1 MTESPE
7 QRRHRVVRRLRSVWR
22 RVVRLLRS
30 TWRRVVRLLR
40 SAFTRLPHG
49 WPLPACAALGAAL
62 GLAYGLLAPP
72 RYEATSYAM
81 AVAEKE
87 TAPAAALGYAQSYGR
102 LVTSDAT
109 LSYAQG
115 AAGEPVRELRSLVRS
130 ETSPDSPMI
139 AVTGASEDRRKAAD
153 IANAVIEAVIVSSG
167 HVSEDTGVKL
177 IKFTHAMTPDRPVSP
192 SVPLGTAV
200 GASAGGLLGGLA
212 LLVRPR
218 RADRRVA
225 AQVPGPTTGGTGV
238 ARDERELAR

>member
-7 QRRHRVVRRLRSVWR
+7 QQRHVVVRRLRTA
-22 RVVRLLRS
+22 L
-30 TWRRVVRLLR
+30 
-40 SAFTRLPHG
+40 TRLPHW
-49 WPLPACAALGAAL
+49 WPLPVCVLIGTASGLSYGAFSS
-62 GLAYGLLAPP
+62 P

-81 AVAEKE
+81 AVAEGE
-87 TAPAAALGYAQSYGR
+87 TDPSAALGYAQSYGR
-102 LVTSDAT
+102 LTTSDAT

-139 AVTGASEDRRKAAD
+139 AVTGTSEDRHKAAD

-167 HVSEDTGVKL
+167 HVSKDTGVKL
-177 IKFTHAMTPDRPVSP
+177 IKFTHAMTPDQPVSP

-200 GASAGGLLGGLA
+200 GAAAGGLLGGLV

-218 RADRRVA
+218 RAGWSVS
-225 AQVPGPTTGGTGV
+225 AQVPGPTAAGGNV
-238 ARDERELAR
+238 AQDERELVR

>member
-7 QRRHRVVRRLRSVWR
+7 QQRHAVVRRLRTA
-22 RVVRLLRS
+22 L
-30 TWRRVVRLLR
+30 
-40 SAFTRLPHG
+40 TRLPHW
-49 WPLPACAALGAAL
+49 WPLPVCVLLGTAS
-62 GLAYGLLAPP
+62 GLSYGAFASPQ
-72 RYEATSYAM
+72 YEATSYAM
-81 AVAEKE
+81 AVAEEE

-115 AAGEPVRELRSLVRS
+115 AAGEPMRELRSHVRS

-139 AVTGASEDRRKAAD
+139 AVTGTSEDRRKAAD

-167 HVSEDTGVKL
+167 HVSKDTGVKL
-177 IKFTHAMTPDRPVSP
+177 IKFTHAMTPDQPVSP

-200 GASAGGLLGGLA
+200 GAAAGGLLGGLV

-218 RADRRVA
+218 RAGWSVS
-225 AQVPGPTTGGTGV
+225 AQVPAPAAAEGGV
-238 ARDERELAR
+238 AQDERELVR